1 MKLIKLTSRSKS
13 KVYINVESIE
23 YMYEKD
29 DCKTPTTVH
38 EMNNMVTIV
47 GVNNGEDFEV
57 LETVE
62 QIIHII
68 EMNG

>member
-23 YMYEKD
+23 YMYEYEVD
-29 DCKTPTTVH
+29 
-38 EMNNMVTIV
+38 NSTIV
-47 GVNNGEDFEV
+47 GVNNSDDFEV

-68 EMNG
+68 ESRAVSSGVVMNG

>member
-1 MKLIKLTSRSKS
+1 MKLIKLTSRSKR
-13 KVYINVESIE
+13 KVYINVDSIK

-29 DCKTPTTVH
+29 DC
-38 EMNNMVTIV
+38 TIV
-47 GVNNGEDFEV
+47 GVGKDFEV

-68 EMNG
+68 ESRAVSSGVVMNG

>member
-29 DCKTPTTVH
+29 DC
-38 EMNNMVTIV
+38 TIV
-47 GVNNGEDFEV
+47 GVTDRSFEV
-57 LETVE
+57 KETVE
-62 QIIHII
+62 QVVHIVVSRACSSDI
-68 EMNG
+68 VVNG